1 MSLDRRDFLKTL
13 AIGGAAAGLGP
24 LASEPARAAFRSTRA
39 PHKLRILMLGGTR
52 FLGLHTV
59 KVARS
64 RGHDVTLF
72 NRGQSNPHLFPD
84 LVKLKGDRNDDLAS
98 IEQGEWDA
106 VVDTSGYVPRIVK
119 MSADLLA
126 SRVKQYVFISTI
138 SVFKDFN
145 EVGLSEESAVG
156 TLEDTTVEDI
166 TAETYGPLKA
176 LCEQAAEAALPGRTW
191 NVRPGLIVGPN
202 DRSDRFTYWP
212 VRVQRGGEVLA
223 PESRDEQVQF
233 IDVRDLADFIVHGI
247 EQNVMG
253 LMNAVS
259 PPGEMS
265 MGELLDTCRKVSGSD
280 ASFTWVPTAFLDANE
295 VHAWSD
301 MPCWIPSG
309 EEAGV
314 GTIQVARA
322 LAAGMTFRPL
332 SETVRDTLDWWACEP
347 KERRNGELRA
357 GLTPEREAEVLG
369 AWRAVQGMQEDSLRK
384 KYD

>member
-1 MSLDRRDFLKTL
+1 MTLDRRDFLKTI
-13 AIGGAAAGLGP
+13 AIGGAAVGLAP
-24 LASEPARAAFRSTRA
+24 LASAPAHAAFRTNKA
-39 PHKLRILMLGGTR
+39 PRKLRILMLGGTR

-72 NRGQSNPHLFPD
+72 NRGRSNPHLFPD
-84 LVKLKGDRNDDLAS
+84 LVKLKGDRNGDLAA
-98 IEQGEWDA
+98 IEEGEWDA

-119 MSADLLA
+119 MSAELLA
-126 SRVKQYVFISTI
+126 PRVKQYVFISTI

-145 EVGLSEESAVG
+145 QINLDEESAVG
-156 TLEDTTVEDI
+156 TLEDETVEDI

-176 LCEQAAEAALPGRTW
+176 LCEQAAEAAMPGRTW
-191 NVRPGLIVGPN
+191 NIRPGLIVGPN

-223 PESRDEQVQF
+223 PEGPDEQVQF

-247 EQNVMG
+247 EQNTTG
-253 LMNAVS
+253 LMNADS

-265 MGELLDTCRKVSGSD
+265 MGELLDACKKVSGSD
-280 ASFTWVPTAFLDANE
+280 AAFTWLPTDFLAE
-295 VHAWSD
+295 HEIHAWSD
-301 MPCWIPSG
+301 MPCWIPVG

-314 GTIQVARA
+314 GTIQVKRA

-332 SETVRDTLDWWACEP
+332 SETVRDTLDWWANEP
-347 KERRNGELRA
+347 KERRNGEMRS
-357 GLTPEREAEVLG
+357 GLTPAREAEVLN
-369 AWRAVQGMQEDSLRK
+369 AWREKNGVKVDTLRTK
-384 KYD
+384 FD

>member
-1 MSLDRRDFLKTL
+1 MSLDRREFLKTI
-13 AIGGAAAGLGP
+13 AIGGAVAGLGS
-24 LASEPARAAFRSTRA
+24 LTSSPAGAAFRSNKAER
-39 PHKLRILMLGGTR
+39 KLRILMLGGTR

-84 LVKLKGDRNDDLAS
+84 LVKLKGDRNGELAT
-98 IEQGEWDA
+98 IEEGEWDA

-119 MSADLLA
+119 MSAELLA
-126 SRVKQYVFISTI
+126 PRVKQYVFISTI
-138 SVFKDFN
+138 SVFKDFD
-145 EVGLSEESAVG
+145 EVGLNENSAVG
-156 TLEDTTVEDI
+156 TLEDETIEDI

-176 LCEQAAEAALPGRTW
+176 LCEQAAENALPGRTW

-212 VRVQRGGEVLA
+212 VRIQRGGEVLA
-223 PESRDEQVQF
+223 PEGRDEQVQF
-233 IDVRDLADFIVHGI
+233 IDVRDLADYIVHGI
-247 EQNVMG
+247 EQNITG

-265 MGELLDTCRKVSGSD
+265 MGEMLDVCKQVSGSD
-280 ASFTWVPTAFLDANE
+280 AAFTWLPAAFLTEHE

-301 MPCWIPSG
+301 MPCWIPTN

-314 GTIQVARA
+314 GTIQVERA
-322 LAAGMTFRPL
+322 LATGMTFRPL
-332 SETVRDTLDWWACEP
+332 SETVRDTLDWWASEP
-347 KERRNGELRA
+347 KDRRNGEMRS
-357 GLTPEREAEVLG
+357 GLTPERELEVLE
-369 AWRAVQGMQEDSLRK
+369 AWRASQGMQEDSLRQ